1 MNATEIK
8 DKPIV
13 SPRARRRSRKSEAR
27 QAETQVDVVASREP
41 PTEVRTKSKA
51 KAQTLAP
58 EERRRWIEERAYA
71 LAEARGFHG
80 GSALEDWLRAEAE
93 VDVSLKKR
101 GA

>member
-8 DKPIV
+8 DKTIV

-27 QAETQVDVVASREP
+27 QATTPVAPVASREP
-41 PTEVRTKSKA
+41 TTGVRIKSKP
-51 KAQTLAP
+51 KAQTLTA
-58 EERRRWIEERAYA
+58 EERRRWIEGRAYA

-93 VDVSLKKR
+93 VDGELHGKLD
-101 GA
+101 